1 MNGKTSLIGAA
12 AITLLASS
20 AVAAP
25 PTICA
30 ELNSAI
36 DRNIV
41 EIALSEFEG
50 DMNDKSAAQ
59 QGARLVQNSNR
70 LSTIMLNIQLQAQ
83 NKCPPRQKPIDA
95 SIYRAQAQGCYLA
108 RAKILRGDK
117 EVAANAAATI
127 DQICDLKAWDA
138 QANK

>member
-1 MNGKTSLIGAA
+1 MNTKTSLIGAA
-12 AITLLASS
+12 AITLFASS
-20 AVAAP
+20 ALAAP

-41 EIALSEFEG
+41 EIALSEYEG
-50 DMNDKSAAQ
+50 DLNDKSAAQ

-95 SIYRAQAQGCYLA
+95 SIYSAQAGRCYLA
-108 RAKILRGDK
+108 RLQVFDSDK
-117 EVAANAAATI
+117 EVAANAVATI
-127 DQICDLKAWDA
+127 DQTCGLKAWDA